1 MAEIQRSALLPYP
14 TEVVYRLIN
23 DVASYP
29 HYMDGCIGAEVLQET
44 EEFMVARLDLY
55 KGGFK
60 YSLTTRN
67 RMQRPSS
74 IVMELVDGPFDKLTG
89 RWTVAAL
96 SDEACK
102 VSLNLRFTL
111 SSIVLGMAARAMFNP
126 MADNLVDA
134 LVKRAHHIHKK

>member
-1 MAEIQRSALLPYP
+1 MAEIQRSALLPYSA
-14 TEVVYRLIN
+14 EVVYGLIN

-44 EEFMVARLDLY
+44 EEFMIARLDLY
-55 KGGFK
+55 KAGFK

-67 RMQRPSS
+67 RMQPYSS
-74 IVMELVDGPFDKLTG
+74 IAMELVDGPFDALSG
-89 RWTVAAL
+89 RWTVTAL

-111 SSIVLGMAARAMFNP
+111 SSIVLGMAAKAMFNP

-134 LVKRAHHIHKK
+134 LVKRAHNIHKT